1 MNKKEFVTNWIQKI
15 SKVMQEK
22 ERKDKVQQLF
32 KQHFG
37 IEPET
42 VRVEKDIARARLEVT
57 DRDKELGELILK
69 TAKKFLEYDDITDIA
84 VLSFEVRETP
94 NYSETKDFQ
103 WEIGSTYIEYSGV
116 IEVEKAKYMVKMEL
130 LSTKTSN
137 YYYYDC

>member
-1 MNKKEFVTNWIQKI
+1 
-15 SKVMQEK
+15 MQEK